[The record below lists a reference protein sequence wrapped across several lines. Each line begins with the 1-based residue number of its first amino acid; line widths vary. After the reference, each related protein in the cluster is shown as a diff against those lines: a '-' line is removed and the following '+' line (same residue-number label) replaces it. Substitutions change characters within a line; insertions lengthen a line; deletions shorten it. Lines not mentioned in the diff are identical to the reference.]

1 MTSSTWDGT
10 ERRRHKRYGVKDSS
24 VKYRRAGALSLFTN
38 YSDRLLLLNFSE
50 SGIHFITKEDL
61 PPGQKIH
68 ILLEFPKISTALKL
82 TARIIWTRKS
92 TEHDAFRTGVEIVA
106 MADKPRKLLRHV
118 QDNTLLDNV
127 KISTG
132 MYLKEIKRL

>member
-1 MTSSTWDGT
+1 MTWDGV

-24 VKYRRAGALSLFTN
+24 VRYRKAGLLSVFAN

-50 SGIHFITKEDL
+50 GGLHFITKEEL
-61 PPGQKIH
+61 AVGRRLH
-68 ILLEFPKISTALKL
+68 LLVEFPNISTRLKM
-82 TARIIWTRKS
+82 AGRVVWVRKS
-92 TEHDAFRTGVEIVA
+92 DEHDAFRAGIQLTSMGERTKKI
-106 MADKPRKLLRHV
+106 LRHV